1 MRVVSRAFDV
11 LRCFEGQET
20 LLGNLE
26 ISRRCAL
33 PPSMVSRL
41 THTLTRLGQLTYL
54 PQDQK
59 YRIGPGAVALSASMM
74 RGDQARAQIRLHLNE
89 FAERI
94 PGLIGLAVPDHLH
107 LVCLELVKAAN
118 VLSPGSGKGSRLAMA
133 NTAAGHA
140 YTAAI
145 DTDVCDALLVEIERE
160 NPEKAKLLRSRI
172 EGNRLLLRQQGY
184 ILGCG
189 LLSPH
194 INGIAA
200 PVWSS
205 RYQTF
210 VVATIGLSS
219 ATYDEER
226 LHEEVA
232 PRLLEL
238 SESIRGLLE
247 TSEG

>member
-1 MRVVSRAFDV
+1 M
-11 LRCFEGQET
+11 
-20 LLGNLE
+20 
-26 ISRRCAL
+26 
-33 PPSMVSRL
+33 
-41 THTLTRLGQLTYL
+41 
-54 PQDQK
+54 
-59 YRIGPGAVALSASMM
+59 SASMM
-74 RGDQARAQIRLHLNE
+74 RGDQARAQIRLRLHE

-94 PGLIGLAVPDHLH
+94 PGLIALAVPDSLH

-145 DTDVCDALLVEIERE
+145 DTDACDALLVEMERE
-160 NPEKAKLLRSRI
+160 IPEKAKLLRSRI
-172 EGNRLLLRQQGY
+172 EGNRLLLRQQSY
-184 ILGCG
+184 IVGCG
-189 LLSPH
+189 LFSPH

-205 RYQTF
+205 RYKTF

-219 ATYDEER
+219 AAYDEER

-232 PRLLEL
+232 PGLLEL
-238 SESIRGLLE
+238 SGSIRE
-247 TSEG
+247 AMDSP